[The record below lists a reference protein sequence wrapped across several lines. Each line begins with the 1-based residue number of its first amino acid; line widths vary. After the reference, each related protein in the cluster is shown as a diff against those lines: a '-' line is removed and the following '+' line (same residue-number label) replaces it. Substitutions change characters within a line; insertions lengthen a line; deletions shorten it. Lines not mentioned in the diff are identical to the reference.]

1 MSGKTWLWI
10 AILAFIVSLV
20 IALRLI
26 GPAVPNEIRMLAGP
40 EGTTFYDD
48 GLRYKEILSRH
59 GVTVHVEETSGS
71 VENLADLKDAEVP
84 TAAFVWG
91 VWDAADIKKP
101 APKGVESLGTM
112 YLQPLW
118 VFVSRDADLNRVKDL
133 RGSRIEA
140 GVEGSDSR
148 LLALI
153 LLQEEDI
160 GDDVEI
166 ARDDAMT
173 PGQAL
178 VAVQKHQVAAMI
190 AVGEPD
196 SLLIDSLLRSP
207 ELQPISIRRAEAF
220 AIQHRFLQPV
230 RYPEG
235 AHDLQ
240 ANIPGRDL
248 RLLAARA
255 QLVVSDLFPPALA
268 DLLLQ
273 AAKEIHGGATPFS
286 ARGEFPNPETAAL
299 PLSRAADN
307 FYTDG
312 PSKLQKF
319 LPFRLAAW
327 INRFFM
333 AAAAIGSLAVA
344 LFKLLPALV
353 GFSCKRSIRRSYR
366 ELESIERLAAA
377 GTDRKKMLDD
387 LAKLDQSTAAIGVP
401 LRSLKTAWFELRQY
415 IHDMRDRLEE
425 R

>member
-1 MSGKTWLWI
+1 MSGKTWLLV
-10 AILAFIVSLV
+10 AILAFIFSVLM
-20 IALRLI
+20 ALRLI
-26 GPAVPNEIRMLAGP
+26 GPAVPNEIRMLAGT

-48 GLRYKEILSRH
+48 ALRYKEILSRH
-59 GVTVHVEETSGS
+59 GVTVHLQETSGS
-71 VENLADLKDAEVP
+71 AENMAKLTEAEVP

-91 VWDAADIKKP
+91 IWDPSDMERP

-112 YLQPLW
+112 FLQPLW
-118 VFVSRDADLNRVKDL
+118 IFAGKDTDLDRVKDL

-148 LLALI
+148 LLALF

-178 VAVQKHQVAAMI
+178 AAVQNHQVAAMI

-196 SLLIDSLLRSP
+196 SLLIDTLLRSP
-207 ELQPISIRRAEAF
+207 RLQPLSIRRAEAF
-220 AIQHRFLQPV
+220 AIRHRFLQPV
-230 RYPEG
+230 RFPEG

-240 ANIPGRDL
+240 ANIPGQDL
-248 RLLAARA
+248 QLLAARA

-273 AAKEIHGGATPFS
+273 AASEIHSGATPFS

-307 FYTDG
+307 FYSNG
-312 PSKLQKF
+312 PSKLRKF

-327 INRFFM
+327 INRFSM

-344 LFKLLPALV
+344 LFKLLPALI
-353 GFSCKRSIRRSYR
+353 GLSCKMSIKRSYL
-366 ELESIERLAAA
+366 ELEAIERRAAA
-377 GTDRKKMLDD
+377 GTDRKELLDD

-415 IHDMRDRLEE
+415 IHDMRDRLEAS
-425 R
+425 

>member
-10 AILAFIVSLV
+10 AILAFILSFMV
-20 IALRLI
+20 ALRLI

-40 EGTTFYDD
+40 EGTTFHDD
-48 GLRYKEILSRH
+48 ALRYKEILSRH

-71 VENLADLKDAEVP
+71 VENMAYLTEAEIP
-84 TAAFVWG
+84 AAAFVWG
-91 VWDAADIKKP
+91 IWDPADLEKP

-118 VFVSRDADLNRVKDL
+118 IFASKDADLKRVKDL

-148 LLALI
+148 LLALF

-178 VAVQKHQVAAMI
+178 LAVQNHEVAAMI

-196 SLLIDSLLRSP
+196 SLLIDTLLRSP
-207 ELQPISIRRAEAF
+207 RLQVLSIRRADAF
-220 AIQHRFLQPV
+220 AIQYRFLKPV
-230 RYPEG
+230 RFPEG
-235 AHDLQ
+235 AHDLR
-240 ANIPGRDL
+240 ANIPDQDL
-248 RLLAARA
+248 QLLAARA

-273 AAKEIHGGATPFS
+273 AALEIHSGATPFS

-299 PLSRAADN
+299 PLSRAADS
-307 FYTDG
+307 FYTNG

-333 AAAAIGSLAVA
+333 SAAAIASAAVA
-344 LFKLLPALV
+344 LFKLLPALI
-353 GFSCKRSIRRSYR
+353 GLSCKRSIRRSYR
-366 ELESIERLAAA
+366 ELESIERRAAA
-377 GTDRKKMLDD
+377 GADRKKLLDD
-387 LAKLDQSTAAIGVP
+387 LTRLDQSTAAIGVP

-425 R
+425 S